1 MKKHDMNMKKSL
13 HVIGALLVTVALLC
27 QSNPMSAA
35 TKFKTPSRQRTQVEH
50 LITAGASVGYSTLLE
65 NYDDL
70 ETIGKVGGTFGVG
83 YELHFNKFLFSAG
96 LEAQYV
102 TADAT
107 FELPDMQRKIIDTQG
122 KPATMNYAFEPVEEA
137 HRLLY
142 VSIPVMVGT
151 YYEGFYFGLGAKVG
165 LAVSPMTNMN
175 VKYETSGIYG
185 EYIDD
190 FSGMLN
196 NGYGSSKYISGY
208 KNEKMPIRGSVIAE
222 IGYDVLDHA
231 RKMDNRQRNGL
242 RIAAVCEYGLNNTF
256 NTKEP
261 AESVVINKDNAN
273 DVTVLP
279 YYQSHDISGHRVS
292 NLYAG
297 IKVTWTFSCSPTG
310 PNRVIAGPNHV
321 AKGVRN
327 VM

>member
-1 MKKHDMNMKKSL
+1 MNMKKSL

-27 QSNPMSAA
+27 HSASVSAA
-35 TKFKTPSRQRTQVEH
+35 TRSNTRNKQTTQVNH
-50 LITAGASVGYSTLLE
+50 LLTAGASVGYSTLLE

-70 ETIGKVGGTFGVG
+70 ETIGKVGGAIGVG
-83 YELHFNKFLFSAG
+83 YELQINKFLFTTG
-96 LEAQYV
+96 VEAQYV

-107 FELPDMQRKIIDTQG
+107 FELPDMQRKIFDTQG
-122 KPATMNYAFEPVEEA
+122 KLATMNYAFGTIEEA

-196 NGYGSSKYISGY
+196 HGYGPYSYTKGY
-208 KNEKMPIRGSVIAE
+208 KNEKMPVRGSVIAE
-222 IGYDVLDHA
+222 IGYDVLHTA
-231 RKMDNRQRNGL
+231 RTRDERKRNGL

-261 AESVVINKDNAN
+261 AESIMINKDNAN
-273 DVTVLP
+273 EVTVLP
-279 YYQSHDISGHRVS
+279 YYPSHDISGHRVS

-297 IKVTWTFSCSPTG
+297 VKLTWTFSGSPTG
-310 PNRVIAGPNHV
+310 PGRVIAGPNHV

>member
-1 MKKHDMNMKKSL
+1 MKKSL

-27 QSNPMSAA
+27 HSASVSAA
-35 TKFKTPSRQRTQVEH
+35 TRSNTRNKQTTQVNH
-50 LITAGASVGYSTLLE
+50 LLTAGASVGYSTLLE

-70 ETIGKVGGTFGVG
+70 ETIGKVGGAIGVG
-83 YELHFNKFLFSAG
+83 YELQINKFLFTTG
-96 LEAQYV
+96 VEAQYV

-107 FELPDMQRKIIDTQG
+107 FELPDMQRKIFDTQG
-122 KPATMNYAFEPVEEA
+122 KLATMNYAFGTIEEA

-196 NGYGSSKYISGY
+196 HGYGPYSYTKGY
-208 KNEKMPIRGSVIAE
+208 KNEKMPVRGSVIAE
-222 IGYDVLDHA
+222 IGYDVLHTA
-231 RKMDNRQRNGL
+231 RTRDERKRNGL

-261 AESVVINKDNAN
+261 AESIMINKDNAN
-273 DVTVLP
+273 EVTVLP
-279 YYQSHDISGHRVS
+279 YYPSHDISGHRVS

-297 IKVTWTFSCSPTG
+297 VKLTWTFSGSPTG
-310 PNRVIAGPNHV
+310 PGRVIAGPNHV

>member
-1 MKKHDMNMKKSL
+1 MKKSL

-27 QSNPMSAA
+27 HSASVSAA
-35 TKFKTPSRQRTQVEH
+35 TRSKTRNKQTSQVNH
-50 LITAGASVGYSTLLE
+50 LLTAGASVGYSTLLE

-107 FELPDMQRKIIDTQG
+107 FELPDMQRKIFDTQG
-122 KPATMNYAFEPVEEA
+122 KLATMNYAFGTIEEA
-137 HRLLY
+137 HRLMY
-142 VSIPVMVGT
+142 VSIPLMVGA
-151 YYEGFYFGLGAKVG
+151 YHEGFYFGLGAKVG
-165 LAVSPMTNMN
+165 LAVSPMTNMQ

-196 NGYGSSKYISGY
+196 HGYGPYSYTKGY
-208 KNEKMPIRGSVIAE
+208 KNEKMPVRGSVIAE
-222 IGYDVLDHA
+222 IGYDVLHTA
-231 RKMDNRQRNGL
+231 RTRDERKRNGL

-261 AESVVINKDNAN
+261 AESIMINKDNAN
-273 DVTVLP
+273 EVTVLP
-279 YYQSHDISGHRVS
+279 YYPSHDISGHRVS

-297 IKVTWTFSCSPTG
+297 VKLTWTFSGSPTG
-310 PNRVIAGPNHV
+310 PGRVIAGPNHV
-321 AKGVRN
+321 AKGRKI
-327 VM
+327 M

>member
-1 MKKHDMNMKKSL
+1 MNMKKSL
-13 HVIGALLVTVALLC
+13 HVIGALLVTIALLC
-27 QSNPMSAA
+27 QSAPMSAA
-35 TKFKTPSRQRTQVEH
+35 TKFKTSSKQRTQVEH

-70 ETIGKVGGTFGVG
+70 ETVGKVGGTFGVG

-122 KPATMNYAFEPVEEA
+122 KTATMNYAFEPIEEA

-196 NGYGSSKYISGY
+196 NGYGSSKYIRGY

-231 RKMDNRQRNGL
+231 RKMDNRRRNGL

-297 IKVTWTFSCSPTG
+297 IKVTWTFSCSPTA

>member
-27 QSNPMSAA
+27 HSASVSAA
-35 TKFKTPSRQRTQVEH
+35 TKFKASSKQRTQVEH

-122 KPATMNYAFEPVEEA
+122 KTATMNYAFEPIEEA

-165 LAVSPMTNMN
+165 LAVSPVTNMN

-196 NGYGSSKYISGY
+196 HGYGPYSYTKGY
-208 KNEKMPIRGSVIAE
+208 KNEKMPVRGSVIAE
-222 IGYDVLDHA
+222 IGYDVLHTA
-231 RKMDNRQRNGL
+231 RTRDERKRNGL

-261 AESVVINKDNAN
+261 AESIMINKDNAN
-273 DVTVLP
+273 EVTVLP
-279 YYQSHDISGHRVS
+279 YYPSHDISGHRVS

-297 IKVTWTFSCSPTG
+297 VKLTWTFSGSPTG
-310 PNRVIAGPNHV
+310 PGRVIAGPNHV
-321 AKGVRN
+321 AKGRKI
-327 VM
+327 M